1 MTIFTCVFSVA
12 SSLYD
17 RLLHVKLDVE
27 PSLAIMWLMV
37 LAVFVRPTLPFLS
50 YFSSFLEYDEWVVI
64 H

>member
-1 MTIFTCVFSVA
+1 
-12 SSLYD
+12 
-17 RLLHVKLDVE
+17 
-27 PSLAIMWLMV
+27 MWLMV